1 MIFTKKND
9 TLIYILII
17 KEFMANNIAEIEKF
31 PIKREIWDTVSY
43 VSNIFKQAIDKWA
56 SDIHIEP
63 HENFLLIRFRKDGD
77 FMIIDKLN
85 REHISAVVTRLKVLS
100 KIKIDEN
107 KKPQDWKIVYFYEA
121 EWKNIDI
128 RLSTLP
134 TSYWE
139 KVVMRIL
146 KQDESLINIEALWLI
161 DVNLQKVREALKSKY
176 WIMLVA
182 WPTGSWK
189 STTLFWVLKNFN
201 PLELNISTLED
212 PIEYDIEFVN
222 QSQVKPD
229 IWYTFSSWLRSL
241 VRQDPDII
249 MVWEIRDKE
258 TAVLAVEA
266 ALTWH
271 LVLSTIHT
279 NSAAGT
285 VQRLINMWVEP
296 FLLASAM
303 KMVISQR
310 LWKRICPHCK
320 EEHTIT
326 DAQSKRVKEF
336 LGPILDEN
344 DIKNAK
350 FYHWKWC
357 EKCSWT
363 WYKWRLG
370 IHEVLIVWDY
380 LEPLILNKESANAM
394 RDLAIKHWMVTIVQ
408 DALIKALMWQTTVE
422 EALKLI

>member
-1 MIFTKKND
+1 MGKELNINEMKTKRD
-9 TLIYILII
+9 
-17 KEFMANNIAEIEKF
+17 
-31 PIKREIWDTVSY
+31 IWDVVSY
-43 VSNIFKQAIDKWA
+43 VSSIFKDSIDLWV

-63 HENFLLIRFRKDGD
+63 NEEFLLVRFRKDGD
-77 FMIIDKLN
+77 FMIHDKVD
-85 REHISAVVTRLKVLS
+85 RENISWIITRLKVLA

-107 KKPQDWKIVYFYEA
+107 KKPQDGKIVYNYEK
-121 EWKNIDI
+121 EDTNIDI

-146 KQDESLINIEALWLI
+146 KQDDNLTNIEALWLI
-161 DVNLQKVREALKSKY
+161 DVNLEKVRETLKSTY
-176 WIMLVA
+176 WIILVA

-189 STTLFWVLKNFN
+189 STTLFGVLKNFN
-201 PLELNISTLED
+201 PLNYNISTLED
-212 PIEYDIEFVN
+212 PIEYDIEYVN
-222 QSQVKPD
+222 QSQVKPE

-279 NSAAGT
+279 NSAAWT
-285 VQRLINMWVEP
+285 VQRLINMGVEP

-310 LWKRICPHCK
+310 LWKKICSNCK
-320 EEHTIT
+320 KETPLKEYEM
-326 DAQSKRVKEF
+326 KKVKEI
-336 LGPILDEN
+336 LWPIVWEETIDS
-344 DIKNAK
+344 IK
-350 FYHWKWC
+350 FYKWEWC
-357 EKCSWT
+357 EKCWKT
-363 WYKWRLG
+363 WYKWRLWF
-370 IHEVLIVWDY
+370 HEVLEVWNY
-380 LEPLILNKESANAM
+380 LEPMILERESANNM
-394 RDLAIKHWMVTIVQ
+394 KELAIQHWMITMTQ
-408 DALIKALMWQTTVE
+408 DALLKAVTWVTTVE
-422 EALKLI
+422 EALKTI